1 MRLSIISLLLAFGL
15 CNSAGVS
22 IYSGLTK
29 TTSLVDSSYFVVKK
43 NSADSVA
50 KKVAWGTL
58 KDSIRVYIG
67 DSTRTD
73 SGSFLDTLTGVDAV
87 VTGTIKYYKN
97 GNCVSLL
104 IPAQTGTSNTT
115 AATLT
120 TLPTAIRPATAQLVS
135 VVGNVQDNGT
145 TTNGQI
151 SIGTDGVMTLKFGAT
166 APTATFTGSGTKGW
180 TAAMVVS
187 YILF

>member
-1 MRLSIISLLLAFGL
+1 MRILLVLLFVFTLG
-15 CNSAGVS
+15 NTAGVS

-29 TTSLVDSSYFVVKK
+29 TTSLVDSSYFIVKK

-50 KKVAWGTL
+50 KKVAWGTF

-73 SGSFLDTLTGVDAV
+73 SGSFLDTLTGLTTV

-97 GNCVSLL
+97 GNNVSLL

-115 AATLT
+115 AATFT
-120 TLPTAIRPATAQLVS
+120 TLPTAIRPTTAQFVS
-135 VVGNVQDNGT
+135 IVGNVQDNGT
-145 TTNGQI
+145 TTNGHV
-151 SIGTDGVMTLKFGAT
+151 SIGTDGVMTLYFGAS
-166 APTATFTGSGTKGW
+166 APSATFTNSGTKGW
-180 TAAMVVS
+180 TNAMVIS